1 MMTGEPANAAAGAA
15 PAGEGVRFGV
25 VTALTVFV
33 ADQISKLWIL
43 FVVRLEDTG
52 PWPLLP
58 FMDFVMVW
66 NRGIS
71 YGLFQQSSDVGRW
84 ALVMLSVA
92 ASIWLGSWLRRSARR
107 MEALALGLIIGGALG
122 NVIDRIAYGAVAD
135 FVHLHW
141 GGFSWY
147 VFNIADAAIVVGVAA
162 LLYDSVAS
170 EWRKGVSKAGVP

>member
-1 MMTGEPANAAAGAA
+1 MMAGEPSPASAGAA
-15 PAGEGVRFGV
+15 PAGGSARFGAA
-25 VTALTVFV
+25 TALAVFV

-52 PWPLLP
+52 PWQLLP

-71 YGLFQQSSDVGRW
+71 YGLFQQTSDIGRW
-84 ALVMLSVA
+84 ALVVLSIA
-92 ASIWLGSWLRRSARR
+92 ASVWLGLWLRRSARR
-107 MEALALGLIIGGALG
+107 VEALALGLIIGGALG

-141 GGFSWY
+141 GRFSWY

-170 EWRKGVSKAGVP
+170 EWRKGSGKAGLP